1 MWGVNVML
9 RKQQRLEAR
18 VTRAQK
24 RLIERAARL
33 RGTSVTDFVVA
44 SAEEAAAAAIK
55 DSESLNLHDQA
66 REVFITALLNPPAP
80 NSAAQ
85 AATRRYHERIKV

>member
-1 MWGVNVML
+1 ML

-33 RGTSVTDFVVA
+33 RGTSITDFVVA

-55 DSESLNLHDQA
+55 NTETLTLRDQA
-66 REVFITALLNPPAP
+66 REVFIAALLNPPAP
-80 NSAAQ
+80 NSAAD
-85 AATRRYHERIKV
+85 AAARRYNERIKV